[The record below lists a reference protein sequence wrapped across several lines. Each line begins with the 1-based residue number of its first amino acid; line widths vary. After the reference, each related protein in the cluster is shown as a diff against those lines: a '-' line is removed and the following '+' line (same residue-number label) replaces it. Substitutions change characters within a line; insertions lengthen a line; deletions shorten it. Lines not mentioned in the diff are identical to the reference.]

1 MAAPRNYW
9 EDVIITAKT
18 EPSLLGRLKRK
29 RFWALPLLV
38 IATTAYRFAGG
49 LIADL
54 LAELPQPA
62 GTIAAFIDQHTGA
75 GDPAFIALAVG
86 ATAYWLAREN
96 WAGITK
102 ELYSMGL
109 RAYNRQ
115 IREELISEALE
126 QGIEQGIERGRN
138 EVRSEV
144 RQEILDEL
152 RAKTPEEIRQ
162 ILEQADQTDGSPNNC
177 G

>member
-1 MAAPRNYW
+1 M
-9 EDVIITAKT
+9 
-18 EPSLLGRLKRK
+18 LGRLKRK

-49 LIADL
+49 LIAEL

-62 GTIAAFIDQHTGA
+62 GAIAAFIDQHTGA

-126 QGIEQGIERGRN
+126 QGIERGIEQGIERGLEQGIERGL
-138 EVRSEV
+138 EQGIERG

-162 ILEQADQTDGSPNNC
+162 ILEQADQPDGSHNDC

>member
-1 MAAPRNYW
+1 M
-9 EDVIITAKT
+9 
-18 EPSLLGRLKRK
+18 LGRLQRK

-54 LAELPQPA
+54 IAELPQPA

-115 IREELISEALE
+115 IREQLIDEAR
-126 QGIEQGIERGRN
+126 EQGIERGIERG
-138 EVRSEV
+138 

-162 ILEQADQTDGSPNNC
+162 ILDQADQTYGSHNNC